1 MFGSEYAAALICVG
15 SLLVENIFSFLTAKF
30 LIICVRLP
38 CTIREFNRSWSEMWH
53 RAQTCSLLLSRNIL
67 MFAKSFQF
75 SAPIPPD
82 KVRLHQS

>member
-38 CTIREFNRSWSEMWH
+38 YTIREFNRSWSEM
-53 RAQTCSLLLSRNIL
+53 
-67 MFAKSFQF
+67 
-75 SAPIPPD
+75 
-82 KVRLHQS
+82 

>member
-30 LIICVRLP
+30 LIICFRLP

-75 SAPIPPD
+75 SAPM
-82 KVRLHQS
+82 SSA